1 MAEARSDRRRAFPL
15 GRVLLA
21 VGAIALVVRTID
33 VLLVVF
39 LAVILAVYL
48 EAVAEQL
55 ERRLEMPRA
64 AGLALAV
71 VATLGAG
78 VGVVVL
84 IAPAVSEQVR
94 DFLANLPQYL
104 SDLDRNLTGLLRR
117 VPLLGRSV
125 SEQGSGGLL
134 ASSLNDI
141 LDFLRG
147 AAVPYLRGGVEFL
160 IEGISVLVMAIYL
173 ARTPGIYADGVVA
186 LVPPGRRPLARSIL
200 ADLRTT
206 LRAWV
211 VGQILAMVLLA
222 ALTTLGLWVLGI
234 PYFLA
239 FGVFAGVAAIV
250 PFFGVLFSTVL
261 PTLFALGALGL
272 GKAIGATA
280 VGVGVHLI
288 EANFVAPLVM
298 ERQVNIPPVVTIA
311 GVLLIGKL
319 FGLAGLVIAVPIL
332 ASIMVLIRHIL
343 LGEVYGDPVE
353 QSAHAGTRP
362 PAAEPTVTARSES
375 A

>member
-1 MAEARSDRRRAFPL
+1 MAEAQEDRRRAFPL

-33 VLLVVF
+33 VLLVIF
-39 LAVILAVYL
+39 LAVILGVYL
-48 EAVAEQL
+48 EAVADQL

-64 AGLALAV
+64 AGLALALV
-71 VATLGAG
+71 VTLGAAA
-78 VGVVVL
+78 GVVVL

-125 SEQGSGGLL
+125 TEQGPAGLL
-134 ASSLNDI
+134 ASSLNDL

-173 ARTPGIYADGVVA
+173 ARTPGVYADGLVA
-186 LVPPGRRPLARSIL
+186 LVPPDRRSLARSIL

-211 VGQILAMVLLA
+211 VGQIVAMVLLA

-250 PFFGVLFSTVL
+250 PFFGVLFSTLL

-272 GKAIGATA
+272 GKALGAAA

-343 LGEVYGDPVE
+343 LGEIYGDPLE
-353 QSAHAGTRP
+353 QVTSGGTRP
-362 PAAEPTVTARSES
+362 AAAEPTVTARPES
-375 A
+375 P

>member
-1 MAEARSDRRRAFPL
+1 MAEAQEDRRRAFPL

-33 VLLVVF
+33 VLLVIF
-39 LAVILAVYL
+39 LAVILGVYL
-48 EAVAEQL
+48 EAVADQL

-64 AGLALAV
+64 AGLALALV
-71 VATLGAG
+71 VTLGAA

-125 SEQGSGGLL
+125 TEQGPAGLL
-134 ASSLNDI
+134 ASSLND
-141 LDFLRG
+141 LLGFLRG

-173 ARTPGIYADGVVA
+173 ARTPGVYADGLVA
-186 LVPPGRRPLARSIL
+186 LVPPGRRSLARSIL

-211 VGQILAMVLLA
+211 VGQIVAMVLLA

-250 PFFGVLFSTVL
+250 PFFGVLFSTLL

-272 GKAIGATA
+272 GKALGAAA

-343 LGEVYGDPVE
+343 LGEIYGDPLE
-353 QSAHAGTRP
+353 QVSSGGTRP
-362 PAAEPTVTARSES
+362 AAAEPTVTARPES
-375 A
+375 P

>member
-1 MAEARSDRRRAFPL
+1 MNDGEVNRRRVFPL

-21 VGAIALVVRTID
+21 IAAIALVIRTID
-33 VLLVVF
+33 VLLVIF

-48 EAVAEQL
+48 DEVADLL

-64 AGLALAV
+64 VGLTLAL
-71 VATLGAG
+71 VATLGAAA
-78 VGVVVL
+78 GVVVL
-84 IAPAVSEQVR
+84 IAPAVSEQVQ

-104 SDLDRNLTGLLRR
+104 SDLDRNLNGLLRSI
-117 VPLLGRSV
+117 PLLGRSV
-125 SEQGSGGLL
+125 SQGPGGLL
-134 ASSLNDI
+134 ASSLSDV

-147 AAVPYLRGGVEFL
+147 AAVPYLRGGVEFV

-173 ARTPGIYADGVVA
+173 ARTPGIYTDGIVA
-186 LVPPGRRPLARSIL
+186 LVPPWRRPIARSIL
-200 ADLRTT
+200 ADLRNT

-211 VGQILAMVLLA
+211 VGQIVAMVLLA
-222 ALTTLGLWVLGI
+222 ALTTFGLWVLSI

-250 PFFGVLFSTVL
+250 PFFGVLFSTLL
-261 PTLFALGALGL
+261 PALFALGALGL
-272 GKAIGATA
+272 GKALGATA

-288 EANFVAPLVM
+288 EANFVAPVVM

-319 FGLAGLVIAVPIL
+319 FGLAGLIVAVPIL

-343 LGEVYGDPVE
+343 LGEIYGDPLE
-353 QSAHAGTRP
+353 QSARAGTRP
-362 PAAEPTVTARSES
+362 PEAESTITARPGPS
-375 A
+375 

>member
-1 MAEARSDRRRAFPL
+1 MAGGEVDRRRAFPL

-21 VGAIALVVRTID
+21 VGAIALVIRTID
-33 VLLVVF
+33 VLLVIF
-39 LAVILAVYL
+39 LSVILAVYL
-48 EAVAEQL
+48 DEVADL
-55 ERRLEMPRA
+55 LKRRLEMPRA

-71 VATLGAG
+71 VATLAAAA
-78 VGVVVL
+78 GVVVL
-84 IAPAVSEQVR
+84 IAPAVSEQVQ
-94 DFLANLPQYL
+94 DFLANLPKYL
-104 SDLDRNLTGLLRR
+104 SDLDRNLNGLLRR
-117 VPLLGRSV
+117 IPLLGRSMS
-125 SEQGSGGLL
+125 SEPGGLL
-134 ASSLNDI
+134 ASSLSDI

-147 AAVPYLRGGVEFL
+147 AAVPYLRGGVEFV

-173 ARTPGIYADGVVA
+173 ARTPGVYTDGIVA
-186 LVPPGRRPLARSIL
+186 LVPPWRRPLARSIL
-200 ADLRTT
+200 VDLRTT

-211 VGQILAMVLLA
+211 VGQIVAMILLA

-250 PFFGVLFSTVL
+250 PFFGVLFSTLL

-272 GKAIGATA
+272 GKALGATA

-288 EANFVAPLVM
+288 EANVVAPMVM

-319 FGLAGLVIAVPIL
+319 FGLAGLIIAVPIL

-343 LGEVYGDPVE
+343 LGEMYGDPLE
-353 QSAHAGTRP
+353 QTAHAGTRP
-362 PAAEPTVTARSES
+362 PEAEPTITARPGSG
-375 A
+375 

>member
-1 MAEARSDRRRAFPL
+1 MADGEVDRRRAFPL

-21 VGAIALVVRTID
+21 VGAIALVIRTID
-33 VLLVVF
+33 VLLVIF

-48 EAVAEQL
+48 EAVTDLLA
-55 ERRLEMPRA
+55 RRLEMPRA

-71 VATLGAG
+71 VATLGAA

-84 IAPAVSEQVR
+84 IAPAVSEQVQ

-104 SDLDRNLTGLLRR
+104 SDLDRNLTDLLRR

-125 SEQGSGGLL
+125 SEQGRAGLL
-134 ASSLNDI
+134 ASSLNDM
-141 LDFLRG
+141 LAFLRG

-160 IEGISVLVMAIYL
+160 IEGIGVLVMAIYL
-173 ARTPGIYADGVVA
+173 ARGPRVYADGVVA
-186 LVPPGRRPLARSIL
+186 LVPPWRRPLARSIL

-211 VGQILAMVLLA
+211 VGQIVAMTLLA
-222 ALTTLGLWVLGI
+222 ALTTLGLWALGI

-250 PFFGVLFSTVL
+250 PFFGVLFSTLL
-261 PTLFALGALGL
+261 PALFALGALGL
-272 GKAIGATA
+272 GKALGATA

-288 EANFVAPLVM
+288 EANVVAPVVM
-298 ERQVNIPPVVTIA
+298 ERQVNIPPVITIA

-343 LGEVYGDPVE
+343 LGEIYGDPLE
-353 QSAHAGTRP
+353 QTAQAGTRP
-362 PAAEPTVTARSES
+362 PEAEPTVTARPGTV
-375 A
+375 

>member
-1 MAEARSDRRRAFPL
+1 MADGKVDRRRAFPL

-21 VGAIALVVRTID
+21 VGAIALVIRTID
-33 VLLVVF
+33 VLLVIF

-48 EAVAEQL
+48 DAVADLL

-64 AGLALAV
+64 AGLTLAL
-71 VATLGAG
+71 VATLGAAA
-78 VGVVVL
+78 GVVVL

-104 SDLDRNLTGLLRR
+104 IDLDRNLTGLLRR

-125 SEQGSGGLL
+125 TEQGPGGLL
-134 ASSLNDI
+134 AGSLNEV
-141 LDFLRG
+141 LVFLRG

-160 IEGISVLVMAIYL
+160 IEGISVLVMAVYL
-173 ARTPGIYADGVVA
+173 ARTPRVYTDGMVA
-186 LVPPGRRPLARSIL
+186 LAPPGRRPLARSIL
-200 ADLRTT
+200 TDLRTT

-211 VGQILAMVLLA
+211 VGQIVAMVLLA
-222 ALTTLGLWVLGI
+222 ALTTFGLWALGI

-250 PFFGVLFSTVL
+250 PFFGVLFSTLL
-261 PTLFALGALGL
+261 PALFALGALGL

-288 EANFVAPLVM
+288 EANVVAPMVM

-319 FGLAGLVIAVPIL
+319 FGLAGLIISVPIL

-343 LGEVYGDPVE
+343 LGEIYGDPLE
-353 QSAHAGTRP
+353 QTAEAGTRP
-362 PAAEPTVTARSES
+362 SGAEATISARPGTA
-375 A
+375 

>member
-1 MAEARSDRRRAFPL
+1 MAEAQEDRRRAFPL

-33 VLLVVF
+33 VLLVIF
-39 LAVILAVYL
+39 LAVILGVYL
-48 EAVAEQL
+48 EAVADQL

-64 AGLALAV
+64 AGLALALV
-71 VATLGAG
+71 VTLGAA

-125 SEQGSGGLL
+125 TEQGPAGLL
-134 ASSLNDI
+134 ASSLNDL

-173 ARTPGIYADGVVA
+173 ARTPGVYADGLVA
-186 LVPPGRRPLARSIL
+186 LVPPDRRSLARSIL

-211 VGQILAMVLLA
+211 VGQIVAMVLLA

-250 PFFGVLFSTVL
+250 PFFGVLFSTLL

-272 GKAIGATA
+272 GKALGAAA

-343 LGEVYGDPVE
+343 LGEIYGDPLE
-353 QSAHAGTRP
+353 QVTSGGTRP
-362 PAAEPTVTARSES
+362 AAAEPTVTARPES
-375 A
+375 P

>member
-1 MAEARSDRRRAFPL
+1 MAEAQEDRRRAFPL

-33 VLLVVF
+33 VLLVIF
-39 LAVILAVYL
+39 LAVILGVYL
-48 EAVAEQL
+48 EAVADQL

-64 AGLALAV
+64 AGLALALV
-71 VATLGAG
+71 VTLGAA

-84 IAPAVSEQVR
+84 VAPAVSEQVR

-125 SEQGSGGLL
+125 TEQGPAGLL
-134 ASSLNDI
+134 ASSLNDL

-173 ARTPGIYADGVVA
+173 ARTPGVYADGLVA
-186 LVPPGRRPLARSIL
+186 LVPPGRRSLARSIL

-211 VGQILAMVLLA
+211 VGQIVAMVLLA

-250 PFFGVLFSTVL
+250 PFFGVLFSTLL

-272 GKAIGATA
+272 GKALGAAA

-343 LGEVYGDPVE
+343 LGEIYGDPLE
-353 QSAHAGTRP
+353 QVSSGGTRP
-362 PAAEPTVTARSES
+362 AAAEPTVTARPES
-375 A
+375 P

>member
-1 MAEARSDRRRAFPL
+1 
-15 GRVLLA
+15 V
-21 VGAIALVVRTID
+21 I
-33 VLLVVF
+33 F
-39 LAVILAVYL
+39 LAVILGVYL
-48 EAVAEQL
+48 EAVADQL

-64 AGLALAV
+64 AGLALALV
-71 VATLGAG
+71 VTLGAA

-84 IAPAVSEQVR
+84 VAPAVSEQVR

-125 SEQGSGGLL
+125 TEQGPAGLL
-134 ASSLNDI
+134 ASSLNDL

-173 ARTPGIYADGVVA
+173 ARTPGVYADGLVA
-186 LVPPGRRPLARSIL
+186 LVPPGRRSLARSIL

-211 VGQILAMVLLA
+211 VGQIVAMVLLA

-250 PFFGVLFSTVL
+250 PFFGVLFSTLL

-272 GKAIGATA
+272 GKALGAAA

-343 LGEVYGDPVE
+343 LGEIYGDPLE
-353 QSAHAGTRP
+353 QVTSGGTRP
-362 PAAEPTVTARSES
+362 AAAEPTVTARPES
-375 A
+375 P

>member
-1 MAEARSDRRRAFPL
+1 
-15 GRVLLA
+15 
-21 VGAIALVVRTID
+21 
-33 VLLVVF
+33 
-39 LAVILAVYL
+39 
-48 EAVAEQL
+48 
-55 ERRLEMPRA
+55 MPR
-64 AGLALAV
+64 GIGLTLALI
-71 VATLGAG
+71 ATLGIAA
-78 VGVVVL
+78 GVVVL
-84 IAPAVSEQVR
+84 IAPAVSEQVQ

-104 SDLDRNLTGLLRR
+104 ADLDRNLTDLLRR

-125 SEQGSGGLL
+125 SGQGPAGLL
-134 ASSLNDI
+134 ASSLNDV
-141 LDFLRG
+141 LAFLRG
-147 AAVPYLRGGVEFL
+147 AAVPYLRGGVTFL

-173 ARTPGIYADGVVA
+173 ARTPGVYTDGIVA
-186 LVPPGRRPLARSIL
+186 LVPPARRPLARSIL
-200 ADLRTT
+200 RDLRDT

-211 VGQILAMVLLA
+211 VGQIVAMVLLA
-222 ALTTLGLWVLGI
+222 ALTTLGLWALGI

-261 PTLFALGALGL
+261 PALFALGALGL
-272 GKAIGATA
+272 GKALGATA

-288 EANFVAPLVM
+288 EANFVAPVVM

-319 FGLAGLVIAVPIL
+319 FGLAGLIVAVPIL

-343 LGEVYGDPVE
+343 LGEIYGDPLE
-353 QSAHAGTRP
+353 QKAEAGTRP
-362 PAAEPTVTARSES
+362 PEVEPTITARPGS

>member
-1 MAEARSDRRRAFPL
+1 MADGKVDRRRAFPL

-21 VGAIALVVRTID
+21 VGVIALVIRTID
-33 VLLVVF
+33 VLLVIF
-39 LAVILAVYL
+39 LAVMLAVYL
-48 EAVAEQL
+48 EEVADLL

-64 AGLALAV
+64 VGLSLALI
-71 VATLGAG
+71 ATLGIAA
-78 VGVVVL
+78 GVVVL
-84 IAPAVSEQVR
+84 IAPAVSEQVQ

-104 SDLDRNLTGLLRR
+104 TDLDRNLTDLLRQ

-125 SEQGSGGLL
+125 SGQGPAGLL
-134 ASSLNDI
+134 ASSLNDM
-141 LDFLRG
+141 LAFLRG

-173 ARTPGIYADGVVA
+173 ARTPGVYTDGIVA
-186 LVPPGRRPLARSIL
+186 LVPPERRPLAHAIL
-200 ADLRTT
+200 RDLRDT

-211 VGQILAMVLLA
+211 VGQIVAMILLA
-222 ALTTLGLWVLGI
+222 ALTTLGLWALGI

-239 FGVFAGVAAIV
+239 FGVFAGIAAIV
-250 PFFGVLFSTVL
+250 PFFGVLFSTLL
-261 PTLFALGALGL
+261 PALFALGALGL
-272 GKAIGATA
+272 GKALGATA

-288 EANFVAPLVM
+288 EANFVAPVVM

-319 FGLAGLVIAVPIL
+319 FGLAGLIVAVPIL

-343 LGEVYGDPVE
+343 LGEIYGDPLE
-353 QSAHAGTRP
+353 QTAQAGTRP
-362 PAAEPTVTARSES
+362 PKAESTITARPGS

>member
-1 MAEARSDRRRAFPL
+1 
-15 GRVLLA
+15 
-21 VGAIALVVRTID
+21 
-33 VLLVVF
+33 
-39 LAVILAVYL
+39 
-48 EAVAEQL
+48 VADQL

-64 AGLALAV
+64 AGLALALV
-71 VATLGAG
+71 VTLGAA

-125 SEQGSGGLL
+125 TEQGPAGLL
-134 ASSLNDI
+134 ASSLND
-141 LDFLRG
+141 LLGFLRG

-173 ARTPGIYADGVVA
+173 ARTPGVYADGLVA
-186 LVPPGRRPLARSIL
+186 LVPPGRRSLARSIL

-211 VGQILAMVLLA
+211 VGQIVAMVLLA

-250 PFFGVLFSTVL
+250 PFFGVLFSTLL

-272 GKAIGATA
+272 GKALGAAA

-343 LGEVYGDPVE
+343 LGEIYGDPLE
-353 QSAHAGTRP
+353 QVTPGGTRP
-362 PAAEPTVTARSES
+362 AGAEPTVTARPES
-375 A
+375 P

>member
-1 MAEARSDRRRAFPL
+1 MADGEGDRRRAFPL

-21 VGAIALVVRTID
+21 VAVIALVVRTID
-33 VLLVVF
+33 VLLVIF

-48 EAVAEQL
+48 EEIADLLA
-55 ERRLEMPRA
+55 RRLEMPRA
-64 AGLALAV
+64 VGLAVAL
-71 VATLGAG
+71 VATLGAAT
-78 VGVVVL
+78 GVVVL
-84 IAPAVSEQVR
+84 IAPAVSQQVQ

-104 SDLDRNLTGLLRR
+104 NDLDRNLTGLLRR
-117 VPLLGRSV
+117 IPLLGRSV
-125 SEQGSGGLL
+125 SEQGPGGLL
-134 ASSLNDI
+134 ASSLSDV

-147 AAVPYLRGGVEFL
+147 AAVPYVRGGVEFV

-173 ARTPGIYADGVVA
+173 ARAPGVYADGLVA
-186 LVPPGRRPLARSIL
+186 LVPPWRRPLARSIL

-211 VGQILAMVLLA
+211 VGQIVAMVLLA
-222 ALTTLGLWVLGI
+222 ALTTFGLWALGI

-250 PFFGVLFSTVL
+250 PFFGVLFSTLL
-261 PTLFALGALGL
+261 PALFALGALGL
-272 GKAIGATA
+272 GKALGATA

-288 EANFVAPLVM
+288 EANVVAPVVM

-319 FGLAGLVIAVPIL
+319 FGLAGLIVAVPIL

-343 LGEVYGDPVE
+343 LGEIYGDPLE
-353 QSAHAGTRP
+353 QTAEAGTRP
-362 PAAEPTVTARSES
+362 PEAEPTVTARPGPV
-375 A
+375 

>member
-1 MAEARSDRRRAFPL
+1 MAEAKEDRRRAFPL

-33 VLLVVF
+33 VLLVIF
-39 LAVILAVYL
+39 LAVILGVYL
-48 EAVAEQL
+48 EAVADQL

-64 AGLALAV
+64 AGLALALV
-71 VATLGAG
+71 VTLGAA

-125 SEQGSGGLL
+125 TEQGPAGLL
-134 ASSLNDI
+134 ASSLNDL

-173 ARTPGIYADGVVA
+173 ARTPGVYADGLVA
-186 LVPPGRRPLARSIL
+186 LVPPGRRSLARSIL

-211 VGQILAMVLLA
+211 VGQIVAMVLLA

-250 PFFGVLFSTVL
+250 PFFGVLFSTLL

-272 GKAIGATA
+272 GKALGAAA

-343 LGEVYGDPVE
+343 LGEIYGDPLE
-353 QSAHAGTRP
+353 QVSSGGTRP
-362 PAAEPTVTARSES
+362 AAAEPTVTARPES
-375 A
+375 P

>member
-1 MAEARSDRRRAFPL
+1 MADGEGDRRRAFPL

-21 VGAIALVVRTID
+21 VAAIALVIRTID
-33 VLLVVF
+33 VLLVIF
-39 LAVILAVYL
+39 LSVILAVYL
-48 EAVAEQL
+48 DEVADLL

-64 AGLALAV
+64 VGLTLAL
-71 VATLGAG
+71 VATLGAAA
-78 VGVVVL
+78 GVVTL
-84 IAPAVSEQVR
+84 IAPAVSEQVQ

-104 SDLDRNLTGLLRR
+104 GDLDRNLNGLLRSI
-117 VPLLGRSV
+117 PLLGRSV
-125 SEQGSGGLL
+125 SQGPGGLL
-134 ASSLNDI
+134 ASSLSDV

-147 AAVPYLRGGVEFL
+147 AAVPYLRGGVEFV

-173 ARTPGIYADGVVA
+173 ARTPGIYTDGIVA
-186 LVPPGRRPLARSIL
+186 LVPPWRRPIARSIL
-200 ADLRTT
+200 ADLRNT

-211 VGQILAMVLLA
+211 VGQIVAMILLA

-250 PFFGVLFSTVL
+250 PFFGVLFSTLL
-261 PTLFALGALGL
+261 PALFALGALGL
-272 GKAIGATA
+272 GKALGATA

-288 EANFVAPLVM
+288 EANFVAPVVM

-319 FGLAGLVIAVPIL
+319 FGLAGLIVAVPIL

-343 LGEVYGDPVE
+343 LGEIYGDPLE
-353 QSAHAGTRP
+353 QSPRAGTRP
-362 PAAEPTVTARSES
+362 AEAESTITARPGPS
-375 A
+375 

>member
-1 MAEARSDRRRAFPL
+1 MAEAQEDRRRAFPL

-33 VLLVVF
+33 VLLVIF
-39 LAVILAVYL
+39 LAVILGVYL
-48 EAVAEQL
+48 EAVADQL

-64 AGLALAV
+64 AGLALALV
-71 VATLGAG
+71 VTLGAA

-125 SEQGSGGLL
+125 TEQGPAGLL
-134 ASSLNDI
+134 ASSLND
-141 LDFLRG
+141 LLAFLRG

-173 ARTPGIYADGVVA
+173 ARTPGVYADGLVA
-186 LVPPGRRPLARSIL
+186 LVPPGRRSLARSIL

-211 VGQILAMVLLA
+211 VGQIVAMVLLA

-250 PFFGVLFSTVL
+250 PFFGVLFSTLL

-272 GKAIGATA
+272 GKALGAAA

-343 LGEVYGDPVE
+343 LGEIYGDPLE
-353 QSAHAGTRP
+353 QVSSGGTRP
-362 PAAEPTVTARSES
+362 AAAEPTVTTRPES
-375 A
+375 P

>member
-1 MAEARSDRRRAFPL
+1 MAEAQEDRRRAFPL

-33 VLLVVF
+33 VLLVIF
-39 LAVILAVYL
+39 LAVILGVYL
-48 EAVAEQL
+48 EAVADQL

-64 AGLALAV
+64 AGLALALV
-71 VATLGAG
+71 VTLGAA

-125 SEQGSGGLL
+125 TEQGPAGLL
-134 ASSLNDI
+134 ASSLNDL

-173 ARTPGIYADGVVA
+173 ARTPGVYADGLVA
-186 LVPPGRRPLARSIL
+186 LVPPGRRSLARSIL

-211 VGQILAMVLLA
+211 VGQIVAMVLLA

-250 PFFGVLFSTVL
+250 PFFGVLFSTLL

-272 GKAIGATA
+272 GKALGAAA

-343 LGEVYGDPVE
+343 LGEIYGDPLE
-353 QSAHAGTRP
+353 QVSSGGTRP
-362 PAAEPTVTARSES
+362 AAAEPTVTARPES
-375 A
+375 P

>member
-1 MAEARSDRRRAFPL
+1 MAEAQEDRRRAFPL

-33 VLLVVF
+33 VLLVIF
-39 LAVILAVYL
+39 LAVILGVYL
-48 EAVAEQL
+48 EAVADQL

-64 AGLALAV
+64 AGLALALV
-71 VATLGAG
+71 VTLGAA

-125 SEQGSGGLL
+125 TEQGPAGLL
-134 ASSLNDI
+134 ASSLNDL

-173 ARTPGIYADGVVA
+173 ARTPGVYADGLVA
-186 LVPPGRRPLARSIL
+186 LVPPGRRSLARSIL

-211 VGQILAMVLLA
+211 VGQIVAMVLLA

-250 PFFGVLFSTVL
+250 PFFGVLFSTLL

-272 GKAIGATA
+272 GKALGAAA

-343 LGEVYGDPVE
+343 LGEIYGDPLE
-353 QSAHAGTRP
+353 QVSSGGTRP
-362 PAAEPTVTARSES
+362 AAAESTVTARPES
-375 A
+375 P

>member
-1 MAEARSDRRRAFPL
+1 MAEAQEDRRRAFPL

-33 VLLVVF
+33 VLLVIF
-39 LAVILAVYL
+39 LAVILGVYL
-48 EAVAEQL
+48 EAVADQL

-64 AGLALAV
+64 AGLALALV
-71 VATLGAG
+71 VTLGAA

-125 SEQGSGGLL
+125 TEQGPAGLL
-134 ASSLNDI
+134 ASSLNDL

-173 ARTPGIYADGVVA
+173 ARTPGVYADGLVA
-186 LVPPGRRPLARSIL
+186 LVPPVERSLARSIL

-211 VGQILAMVLLA
+211 VGQIVAMVLLA

-250 PFFGVLFSTVL
+250 PFFGVLFSTLL

-272 GKAIGATA
+272 GKALGAAA

-343 LGEVYGDPVE
+343 LGEIYGDPLE
-353 QSAHAGTRP
+353 QVTSGGTRP
-362 PAAEPTVTARSES
+362 AAAEPTVTARPES
-375 A
+375 P

>member
-1 MAEARSDRRRAFPL
+1 MADGEGDRRRAFPL

-21 VGAIALVVRTID
+21 VAAIALVIRTID
-33 VLLVVF
+33 VLLVIF

-48 EAVAEQL
+48 EEIAELL

-64 AGLALAV
+64 VGLTLAL
-71 VATLGAG
+71 VATLGAAT
-78 VGVVVL
+78 GVVVL
-84 IAPAVSEQVR
+84 IAPAVTQQVQ

-117 VPLLGRSV
+117 IPLLGRSV
-125 SEQGSGGLL
+125 SEQGPGGLL
-134 ASSLNDI
+134 ASSLSDV

-147 AAVPYLRGGVEFL
+147 AAVPYVRGGVEFV

-173 ARTPGIYADGVVA
+173 ARTPGVYADGLVA
-186 LVPPGRRPLARSIL
+186 LVPPWRRPLARSIL

-211 VGQILAMVLLA
+211 VGQIVAMILLA
-222 ALTTLGLWVLGI
+222 ALTTLGLWALGI

-250 PFFGVLFSTVL
+250 PFFGVLFSTLL
-261 PTLFALGALGL
+261 PALFALGALGL
-272 GKAIGATA
+272 GKALGATA

-288 EANFVAPLVM
+288 EANVVAPVVM
-298 ERQVNIPPVVTIA
+298 ERQVKFPPVVTIA

-319 FGLAGLVIAVPIL
+319 FGLAGLIVAVPIL
-332 ASIMVLIRHIL
+332 ASLMVLIRHIL
-343 LGEVYGDPVE
+343 LGEIYGDPLE
-353 QSAHAGTRP
+353 QAAQAGTRP
-362 PAAEPTVTARSES
+362 PQAEPTITARPGPS
-375 A
+375 

>member
-1 MAEARSDRRRAFPL
+1 MADGGVDRRRVFPL

-21 VGAIALVVRTID
+21 VGAILLVVRTID

-48 EAVAEQL
+48 DEVADLL

-64 AGLALAV
+64 AGLTLAL
-71 VATLGAG
+71 VATLGAAA
-78 VGVVVL
+78 GVVVL
-84 IAPAVSEQVR
+84 IAPAVTEQVQ

-104 SDLDRNLTGLLRR
+104 SDLDRNLTDLLRR

-125 SEQGSGGLL
+125 TGQGPAGLL
-134 ASSLNDI
+134 ASSLNDV
-141 LDFLRG
+141 LTFLRG
-147 AAVPYLRGGVEFL
+147 AAVPYLRGGVEFV
-160 IEGISVLVMAIYL
+160 IEGVSVLVMAIYL
-173 ARTPGIYADGVVA
+173 ARTPAVYTDGLVA
-186 LVPPGRRPLARSIL
+186 LVPPWRRPLARSIL

-211 VGQILAMVLLA
+211 VGQIVAMILLA
-222 ALTTLGLWVLGI
+222 ALTTLGLWALGI

-250 PFFGVLFSTVL
+250 PFFGVLFSTLL
-261 PTLFALGALGL
+261 PALFALGALGL
-272 GKAIGATA
+272 GKALGATA

-288 EANFVAPLVM
+288 EANFVAPVVM

-332 ASIMVLIRHIL
+332 ASIMVLIRHVL
-343 LGEVYGDPVE
+343 LGEIYGDPLE
-353 QSAHAGTRP
+353 QTAQAGTRP
-362 PAAEPTVTARSES
+362 PEREATITARPGPP
-375 A
+375 

>member
-1 MAEARSDRRRAFPL
+1 M
-15 GRVLLA
+15 
-21 VGAIALVVRTID
+21 
-33 VLLVVF
+33 
-39 LAVILAVYL
+39 
-48 EAVAEQL
+48 
-55 ERRLEMPRA
+55 
-64 AGLALAV
+64 
-71 VATLGAG
+71 ATLGAA

-94 DFLANLPQYL
+94 DFLANLPKYL
-104 SDLDRNLTGLLRR
+104 E
-117 VPLLGRSV
+117 RSRPQPHRAAPPRALAGPKCP
-125 SEQGSGGLL
+125 EQGSGGLL

-147 AAVPYLRGGVEFL
+147 AAVPYLRGGVEFI

-250 PFFGVLFSTVL
+250 PFFGVLFSTLL

-280 VGVGVHLI
+280 AGRRG
-288 EANFVAPLVM
+288 APHRG
-298 ERQVNIPPVVTIA
+298 EFRRSDGDGAA
-311 GVLLIGKL
+311 GEL
-319 FGLAGLVIAVPIL
+319 P
-332 ASIMVLIRHIL
+332 R
-343 LGEVYGDPVE
+343 
-353 QSAHAGTRP
+353 
-362 PAAEPTVTARSES
+362 
-375 A
+375 

>member
-1 MAEARSDRRRAFPL
+1 MAEAQEDRRRAFPL

-33 VLLVVF
+33 VLLVIF
-39 LAVILAVYL
+39 LAVILGVYL
-48 EAVAEQL
+48 EAVADQL

-64 AGLALAV
+64 AGLALALV
-71 VATLGAG
+71 VTLGAA

-84 IAPAVSEQVR
+84 VAPAVSEQVR

-125 SEQGSGGLL
+125 TEQGPAGLL
-134 ASSLNDI
+134 ASSLNDL

-173 ARTPGIYADGVVA
+173 ARTPGVYADGLVA
-186 LVPPGRRPLARSIL
+186 LVPPGRRSLARSIL

-211 VGQILAMVLLA
+211 VGQIVAMVLLA

-250 PFFGVLFSTVL
+250 PFFGVLFSTLL

-272 GKAIGATA
+272 GKALGAAA

-343 LGEVYGDPVE
+343 LGEIYGDPLE
-353 QSAHAGTRP
+353 QVTSGGTRP
-362 PAAEPTVTARSES
+362 AAAEPTVTARPES
-375 A
+375 P